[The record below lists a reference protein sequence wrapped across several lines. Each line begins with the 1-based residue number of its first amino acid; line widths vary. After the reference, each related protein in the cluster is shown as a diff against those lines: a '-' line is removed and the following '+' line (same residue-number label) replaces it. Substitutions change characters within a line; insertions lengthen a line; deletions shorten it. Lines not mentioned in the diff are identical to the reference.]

1 MVNNINY
8 NKSGGFIMAIV
19 QVTIVP
25 LGTGTPSV
33 SEYVASVHHVLEQAE
48 ELIKYQLT
56 PMSTIIEGE
65 LDVVLSV
72 IRRMHEVP
80 FENGA
85 MRVSTSITI
94 DDRRDKKGT
103 MEQKLR
109 SVEEKNSKYT

>member
-1 MVNNINY
+1 
-8 NKSGGFIMAIV
+8 MAII

-25 LGTGTPSV
+25 LGTETPSV
-33 SEYVASVHHVLEQAE
+33 SDYVAAVHQVLEQSAE
-48 ELIKYQLT
+48 NIQYQLT

-65 LDVVLSV
+65 LDELLTVV
-72 IRRMHEVP
+72 RRMHEVP

-85 MRVSTSITI
+85 LRVSTSITI

-109 SVEEKNSKYT
+109 SVEIKLKG

>member
-1 MVNNINY
+1 
-8 NKSGGFIMAIV
+8 MAIV

-25 LGTGTPSV
+25 LGTGKTSV
-33 SEYVASVHHVLEQAE
+33 GEYVAAVYEVLEQAGE
-48 ELIKYQLT
+48 QIKYQLT

-65 LDVVLSV
+65 LDHLLAIV
-72 IRRMHEVP
+72 RRMHEVP

-94 DDRRDKKGT
+94 DDRRDKIGT

-109 SVEEKNSKYT
+109 SVEDKLK

>member
-1 MVNNINY
+1 
-8 NKSGGFIMAIV
+8 MAIV

-33 SEYVASVHHVLEQAE
+33 GEYVAAVYEVLEQAGE
-48 ELIKYQLT
+48 KIKYQLT

-65 LDVVLSV
+65 LDDLLTVV
-72 IRRMHEVP
+72 RRMHEVS

-109 SVEEKNSKYT
+109 SVEEKLK